1 MVTENCSA
9 CRYFLDLNQMG
20 QCRRFP
26 AFVNRHKN
34 ETCGEFSEK
43 AVENSVEQPKPKRTY
58 TRKAKDDQASA

>member
-34 ETCGEFSEK
+34 ETCGEFSAK
-43 AVENSVEQPKPKRTY
+43 AVEKPVEQPKRKY
-58 TRKAKDDQASA
+58 VRKAKDDQASA